1 MRFVDLALKDLQQ
14 VLRDRRSLLFL
25 LVMPIVFTAVM
36 GYAFGQNSTGDPRLA
51 VGWRDADG
59 GVLAARFRDL
69 LAASPALRLV
79 DLETADDPA
88 DEVGSGRLAAVVV
101 VPGGFTG
108 LALEGHTAR
117 VTVVADQGASTGQAA
132 YEAIRA
138 EYVRVLSAAQAGRA
152 SLAALDVVEPP
163 HTVEEQQAVL
173 ETALASAATAWQ
185 APPLAIERVPARAA
199 STTEA
204 LPSGFAQ
211 SSPGMIVMFA
221 VFGLTTSSTL
231 LVAERKSRTLQRLV
245 TTNMSRAEI
254 LGGHALA
261 MALLV
266 LGQQAI
272 LVAAGQLFFGVNF
285 AREPLGML
293 LVMLALALWVV
304 CLGLLVGVVAQE
316 EQQVIM
322 ISLIAMFVFSALGGA
337 WFPLEVTGE
346 TFARIGHVFPSAW
359 AMDGFQN
366 LLVRELG
373 AASVLVP
380 AAVMLIYAVLFLG
393 LAIWRFRTE

>member
-1 MRFVDLALKDLQQ
+1 MRLVDLALKDLLQ

-36 GYAFGQNSTGDPRLA
+36 GYAFGQNTTGDPRLV

-59 GVLAARFRDL
+59 GALAMRLREL
-69 LAASPALRLV
+69 LAASAAVRLV
-79 DLETADDPA
+79 DLETADDSA
-88 DEVGSGRLAAVVV
+88 DEVGSGRLAAVVL
-101 VPGGFTG
+101 VPEGFTTAA
-108 LALEGHTAR
+108 LAGHPAR
-117 VTVVADQGASTGQAA
+117 VNVVADQAASGGQAA

-138 EYVRVLSAAQAGRA
+138 EYVRALSAAQASRA
-152 SLAALDVVEPP
+152 SLAALDIVEPP
-163 HTVEEQQAVL
+163 HTLAEQQAVL
-173 ETALASAATAWQ
+173 DQALAGAVLAWQ

-199 STTEA
+199 TTA
-204 LPSGFAQ
+204 DSLPSGFAQ

-254 LGGHALA
+254 IGGHALA
-261 MALLV
+261 MAILV

-272 LVAAGQLFFGVNF
+272 LVTAGQLLFDVNF
-285 AREPLGML
+285 AREPLGLL
-293 LVMLALALWVV
+293 LVMAALALWVV
-304 CLGLLVGVVAQE
+304 CLGLLVGVLARE

-373 AASVLVP
+373 AASVLGP
-380 AAVMLIYAVLFLG
+380 AAIMLIYAAAFLA
-393 LAIWRFRTE
+393 LAVWRFRTE

>member
-36 GYAFGQNSTGDPRLA
+36 GYAFGQNAAGDPRLA
-51 VGWRDADG
+51 VGWRDGDG
-59 GVLAARFRDL
+59 GALAAHLHDL
-69 LAASPALRLV
+69 LAASAAVRLV
-79 DLETADDPA
+79 DLEDADDPA
-88 DEVGSGRLAAVVV
+88 DEVGSGRLAAVVL
-101 VPGGFTG
+101 VPAEFTD
-108 LALEGHTAR
+108 LALDGHTAR
-117 VTVVADQGASTGQAA
+117 VTVVADQAASTGQAA

-138 EYVRVLSAAQAGRA
+138 EYVRALSAAQASRA
-152 SLAALDVVEPP
+152 SLAALDVVDPP
-163 HTVEEQQAVL
+163 HTLAEQQAVL
-173 ETALASAATAWQ
+173 DAALDSAVTAWQ
-185 APPLAIERVPARAA
+185 APPLAIQRVPARAA
-199 STTEA
+199 SA
-204 LPSGFAQ
+204 DDSLPSGFAQ

-221 VFGLTTSSTL
+221 IFGLTTSSTL

-245 TTNMSRAEI
+245 TTNLSRAEI

-261 MALLV
+261 MAVLI

-272 LVAAGQLFFGVNF
+272 LVAAGQLLFGVNF
-285 AREPLGML
+285 AREPLGLL
-293 LVMLALALWVV
+293 LVMLSLALWVV
-304 CLGLLVGVVAQE
+304 CLGLLVGVLARE

-346 TFARIGHVFPSAW
+346 TFAAIGHVFPSAW

-373 AASVLVP
+373 AASVLGP
-380 AAVMLIYAVLFLG
+380 AAIMLIYAALFLA
-393 LAIWRFRTE
+393 LAVWRFRTE